1 MANRPEIEMNAA
13 LVVMTILGCNDAGT
27 DCHYIATAEERWP
40 TVTMCDTVS
49 EDHLPAYANQP
60 YPVLIAVCQD
70 PAVAGIPLPRPE
82 TLPASDQTAK
92 ADTPAAGETQ
102 QNTQI
107 TQAEPVS
114 PEEAETLAGR
124 AIQRVRNVLPT
135 TEGVKTLMAKPVRL
149 VEGGYSWVAR
159 RFDR

>member
-1 MANRPEIEMNAA
+1 MNAA

-27 DCHYIATAEERWP
+27 DCHYIATAQERWP
-40 TVTMCDTVS
+40 SVAMCDAVS
-49 EDHLPAYANQP
+49 EDHLPNYISQP

-70 PAVAGIPLPRPE
+70 PVVAGIPEAGPVPQNRPVDA
-82 TLPASDQTAK
+82 TTS
-92 ADTPAAGETQ
+92 DTPATSAETV
-102 QNTQI
+102 QN
-107 TQAEPVS
+107 EPVS

-159 RFDR
+159 RFDH